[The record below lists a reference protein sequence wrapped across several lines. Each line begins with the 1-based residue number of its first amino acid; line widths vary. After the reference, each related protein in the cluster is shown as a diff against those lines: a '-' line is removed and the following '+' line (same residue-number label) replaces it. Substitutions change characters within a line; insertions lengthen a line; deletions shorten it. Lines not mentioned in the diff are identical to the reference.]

1 MSRSPAPVLTGHRPL
16 KGVSLV
22 TKPRGRPLWLD
33 HRDGVKSW
41 AIRLGQGEKSI
52 SVAEVRF
59 FGDDDETADE
69 EGDGNDEHPDEEEEE
84 EEPSPRKRGRG
95 RPPKNPKAK
104 AKAAAAALAK
114 KTEQKK
120 AQKAVTPQQD
130 SILINLNGTAMNE
143 KLDGGVW
150 DIDLQVGLN
159 VLEVGEK
166 SGYVWKVYL
175 ERVSII

>member
-1 MSRSPAPVLTGHRPL
+1 LI
-16 KGVSLV
+16 
-22 TKPRGRPLWLD
+22 TKPRGRPFWLD

-52 SVAEVRF
+52 IVAEIKF
-59 FGDDDETADE
+59 FGDDDETGDE
-69 EGDGNDEHPDEEEEE
+69 ECDGNDEQPDDEEEE

-104 AKAAAAALAK
+104 AKAAALAK
-114 KTEQKK
+114 KAEQKK
-120 AQKAVTPQQD
+120 AQNAPTPQQE

-143 KLDGGVW
+143 KLEDGVW
-150 DIDLQVGLN
+150 NMDLQVGSN

-166 SGYVWKVYL
+166 GGYVWKVYL

>member
-1 MSRSPAPVLTGHRPL
+1 M
-16 KGVSLV
+16 V

-52 SVAEVRF
+52 SVAEIKF

-69 EGDGNDEHPDEEEEE
+69 EGDGNDEHVDDEEEED
-84 EEPSPRKRGRG
+84 EPSPRKRGRG

-104 AKAAAAALAK
+104 AKAAALAK
-114 KTEQKK
+114 KAEQKK
-120 AQKAVTPQQD
+120 AQKATTPQQD

-143 KLDGGVW
+143 KFEGGVW
-150 DIDLQVGLN
+150 DIDLQVGSN
-159 VLEVGEK
+159 ILEVGEK